1 MRDRTRTRWSARWAC
16 GAAATALA
24 LTGCNG
30 TSDEGPAPG
39 STSSTSPGEAPS
51 SETPEPAES
60 ARLYTRKAPSE
71 GIEGNEKTAAAAVRT
86 FAQDISSGD
95 RKNID
100 KALHAATPE
109 DPTVIDQTLRAF
121 EDVTWDEGSLRW
133 TEEAGVLGPCYLL
146 LGEGKTGPVHL
157 AGTVAWNDARSEWEF
172 TTPGFPGSAEYP
184 ELPGC

>member
-1 MRDRTRTRWSARWAC
+1 MRARRLRPLAVGAVVSLTLTAAGCADDSGTTQDPESTDSA
-16 GAAATALA
+16 
-24 LTGCNG
+24 
-30 TSDEGPAPG
+30 
-39 STSSTSPGEAPS
+39 TSSGSPT

-172 TTPGFPGSAEYP
+172 TTPGFPGSSEYP
-184 ELPGC
+184 ELPSC